1 MKTEKEMK
9 SGCYIITNQKDSNE
23 KYLVLISGYN
33 PFLKW
38 EIIWC
43 LNKNIIVS
51 DDVLRGKNFDWAN
64 Q

>member
-1 MKTEKEMK
+1 MEKEIK
-9 SGCYIITNQKDSNE
+9 SGCYIITNKKDETE

-33 PFLKW
+33 PFLKM
-38 EIIWC
+38 EIIWD

-51 DDVLRGKNFDWAN
+51 DDVLRGKGFDWAN